1 MEQGVSQ
8 IVSAMESWSAAAC
21 PAGPMRYDRMTIEV
35 RQDLELSAKD
45 TAAWGALAAGRPGI
59 GVFVSRPW
67 LSALFAYPPD
77 GVEPALILF
86 RDARALRGVAAI
98 ALRPAMSHV
107 RVSLLGG
114 GFVSDCV
121 DLLLARGFEAAGA
134 DAFISW
140 LGELFGPQG
149 FVLELRDVPTTSPL
163 WGAIHRAS
171 AERTIN
177 IVLQPREVY
186 TMPYLPLGHSDTV
199 ALDGS
204 PSADRLRSLEKHRR
218 WLYRRC
224 QPEITTLED
233 PADITEAFG
242 ALGGFLRERWKRD
255 TDGSALDR
263 RGVDR
268 FHRHVLPLLLAADQ
282 LRMIRLSDGSQTRA
296 VFYGVRSGGWFGY
309 YLAGYDREWA
319 GRIHLGQV
327 MLASA
332 IDIARTTG
340 ATEFDFLKGAER
352 VKYVWP
358 VSERATLDA
367 DVFSERPAAQ
377 LTRATRAGRDVAA
390 ALSKTARNLFL
401 S

>member
-1 MEQGVSQ
+1 MQ
-8 IVSAMESWSAAAC
+8 
-21 PAGPMRYDRMTIEV
+21 YDRITIEV
-35 RQDLELSAKD
+35 RQNLELSAKD
-45 TAAWGALAAGRPGI
+45 SAAWAALAAGRPGI
-59 GVFVSRPW
+59 GVFVARPW
-67 LSALFAYPPD
+67 LSGLFANPPE
-77 GVEPALILF
+77 GTEPVLLLF
-86 RDARALRGVAAI
+86 RDATTLRGVAAI

-114 GFVSDCV
+114 GFVSDSV

-140 LGELFGPQG
+140 LGDAFGPQG

-171 AERTIN
+171 SERTIK
-177 IVLQPREVY
+177 IALQPREVY
-186 TMPYLPLGHSDTV
+186 TMPYLPLGRGEAV
-199 ALDGS
+199 ALEGS

-218 WLYRRC
+218 WLNRRC

-233 PADITEAFG
+233 LPDIMEAFG
-242 ALGGFLRERWKRD
+242 ALGGFLRARWKRD
-255 TDGSALDR
+255 SEGSALDR
-263 RGVDR
+263 PGVER
-268 FHRHVLPLLLAADQ
+268 FHRHVLPLLVAADQ
-282 LRMIRLSDGSQTRA
+282 LRMIRLSDASQTRA
-296 VFYGVRSGGWFGY
+296 VFYGVRTGDWFGY

-332 IDIARTTG
+332 IDIAAKTG